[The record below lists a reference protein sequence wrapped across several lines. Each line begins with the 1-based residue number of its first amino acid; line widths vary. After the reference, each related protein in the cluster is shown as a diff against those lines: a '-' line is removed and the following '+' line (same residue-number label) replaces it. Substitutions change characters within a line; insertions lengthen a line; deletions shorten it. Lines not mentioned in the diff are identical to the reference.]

1 MGEKDE
7 AKPDARLYNLM
18 MHTYGK
24 AGKLSEQQALFR
36 QMKGSGV
43 PMTAVTFNSLM
54 AFQRTVADA
63 EACLRYVWLARFIIP
78 RNCFSTCW
86 LSILGCEYQIGY
98 SISGLAEVPSFYAIS
113 NSY

>member
-1 MGEKDE
+1 MFGQFQAARFNDAERIFKSMGEKDE

-54 AFQRTVADA
+54 AFQKTVADA
-63 EACLRYVWLARFIIP
+63 EACLRHVWFAEFITSPSICVSSALA
-78 RNCFSTCW
+78 CW
-86 LSILGCEYQIGY
+86 S
-98 SISGLAEVPSFYAIS
+98 
-113 NSY
+113 

>member
-54 AFQRTVADA
+54 AFQKTVADA
-63 EACLRYVWLARFIIP
+63 EACLRHVWSSFHPIFFLFFP
-78 RNCFSTCW
+78 
-86 LSILGCEYQIGY
+86 
-98 SISGLAEVPSFYAIS
+98 GLLLLLYA
-113 NSY
+113 Y

>member
-24 AGKLSEQQALFR
+24 AGKLSVQQALFR

-54 AFQRTVADA
+54 AFQKTVADA
-63 EACLRYVWLARFIIP
+63 EACLRHVWFCRIHCTAHLFFF
-78 RNCFSTCW
+78 CH
-86 LSILGCEYQIGY
+86 
-98 SISGLAEVPSFYAIS
+98 GLLLVSAH
-113 NSY
+113 